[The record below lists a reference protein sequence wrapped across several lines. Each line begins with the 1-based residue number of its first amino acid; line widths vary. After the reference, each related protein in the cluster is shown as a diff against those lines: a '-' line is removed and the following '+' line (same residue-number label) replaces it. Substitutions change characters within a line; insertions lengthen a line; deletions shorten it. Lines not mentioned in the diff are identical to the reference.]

1 MRAVGMSANMC
12 TEFKEINLFPVGYRG
27 LLFEKL
33 SLAIHWRLMEFLCR
47 QSDSNTHGPRAN
59 TVLARG

>member
-1 MRAVGMSANMC
+1 MSANMC
-12 TEFKEINLFPVGYRG
+12 TAFKEINLFPVGYRG

-47 QSDSNTHGPRAN
+47 WSDFNTHRARAN
-59 TVLARG
+59 TVLARV